1 MLLKSLVLSTALLFG
16 ASTLAL
22 AGPKVLIKTNQG
34 DITIELNEEK
44 APESVKNFL
53 GYVNDGFFN
62 GTVFHR
68 IIPGFMIQGGGFEL
82 KKDGSIEQKPTK
94 ASIQNECKNGL
105 KNTRGTVAMARTPDP
120 HSATAQFFINHGDND
135 NLDYVS
141 GGDWAYAVFGEVVA
155 GLDVV
160 DKIAKLPT
168 TTKVLKAR
176 AGDSTREAEMD
187 DVPEEAVVIQSAK
200 VIAE

>member
-16 ASTLAL
+16 ASALAL

-82 KKDGSIEQKPTK
+82 KKDGSIEQKL
-94 ASIQNECKNGL
+94 SLI
-105 KNTRGTVAMARTPDP
+105 
-120 HSATAQFFINHGDND
+120 HI
-135 NLDYVS
+135 
-141 GGDWAYAVFGEVVA
+141 
-155 GLDVV
+155 
-160 DKIAKLPT
+160 
-168 TTKVLKAR
+168 
-176 AGDSTREAEMD
+176 
-187 DVPEEAVVIQSAK
+187 
-200 VIAE
+200 

>member
-1 MLLKSLVLSTALLFG
+1 MLLKSLVLATALLFG
-16 ASTLAL
+16 ASAFAT

-53 GYVNDGFFN
+53 SYVNEGFFN

-94 ASIQNECKNGL
+94 APIQNECKNGL
-105 KNTRGTVAMARTPDP
+105 KNKRGTVAMARTPDP

-141 GGDWAYAVFGEVVA
+141 GDDWAYAVFGEVVA

-168 TTKVLKAR
+168 TVKILKAR
-176 AGDSTREAEMD
+176 AGDGTREAEME
-187 DVPEEAVVIQSAK
+187 DVPVEAVVIQSAK
-200 VIAE
+200 VMAE